1 MKHKC
6 KMQVKKILFPKGATA
21 IESGEFGI
29 FTAKV
34 IEVIEG
40 EEPKINED
48 YGTVSLKGIC
58 KGMKEGDKLTF
69 IFNNPEENKY
79 GVSYDLLN
87 TVVEINPDNKEEL
100 KDYFEVLCGKTLAKE
115 LMKIDNAYHLLKEKN
130 SEELLKVKGIGE
142 TKLNNIYKNMDSLG
156 DNGQAFAKLVP
167 LGISKKT
174 VAKMCSQLGGSQAV
188 LDICYNS
195 PYVLIDKI
203 KGFGFLKADEIAI
216 KCNSV
221 RLHDR
226 VKYAITHTLEINAQQ
241 GKSYLTAQ
249 QLLSELKRI
258 LSCDFSV
265 VNEQIM
271 KLYEEGKI
279 ILSQDGNSVAL
290 TKYMQLEKDIFDRLV
305 ELEKADTYIEI
316 PQDWKEQIEE
326 IEKNQGWSF
335 TAEQKYGIE
344 QALKKNIILIRGL
357 AGTGKSTITN
367 AITHILNSYQVEMC
381 CLSAKAAQRLREV
394 TGERAQTIHKALSM
408 GVELERH
415 DTELY
420 ADIVIVDEASMISGT
435 LFLKLLKAIRKGSKV
450 IILGDSGQ
458 LTAIGDCSVFNDL
471 VNSDYFTVIEL
482 TTIHRQ
488 AEKSAII
495 TDSIKLRK
503 QIPIYEND
511 FRGTVVHGELQD
523 LKLTVES
530 TRENLL
536 NLALQEFMSS
546 LPKYGLEETQIV
558 VPTKKG
564 DLGVKSIN
572 AHIQNLI
579 TNKTTNKFIV
589 GRDNVEIY
597 EGDKVIN
604 TKNNYSSNPNVF
616 NGNIGFVKEIRK
628 DGCLIDFIG
637 VGEVFL
643 KENWYEFLDLAYA
656 ITIHSAQGSQ
666 WEKVICCFDMSSY
679 TMLYV
684 EMLYT
689 AITRASKECSLIIE
703 HWAMN
708 KALKTV
714 EQKTKQKF
722 LQFFLSQSKNK

>member
-6 KMQVKKILFPKGATA
+6 KMEVKRILYPKG
-21 IESGEFGI
+21 ILQIGNYCI

-34 IEVIEG
+34 IEVLEG
-40 EEPKINED
+40 DMPVVHSEF
-48 YGTVSLKGIC
+48 GTVTLKGNVPLIR
-58 KGMKEGDKLTF
+58 EGDKLTF
-69 IFNNPEENKY
+69 IFDTPIENKF
-79 GVSYDLLN
+79 GVSYNL
-87 TVVEINPDNKEEL
+87 VSVSAEINPNNKKEL
-100 KDYFEVLCGKTLAKE
+100 KEFYEVICGKAISKE
-115 LMKIDNAYHLLKEKN
+115 LLKIENSYQLLQERN
-130 SEELLKVKGIGE
+130 TEELLKVKGIGA
-142 TKLNNIYKNMDSLG
+142 TKLKNIYKNMDSLG
-156 DNGQAFAKLVP
+156 DNSSAFARLIP
-167 LGISKKT
+167 LGISKNT
-174 VAKMCSQLGGSQAV
+174 ITKMCNKLGGAQAV
-188 LDICYNS
+188 IDICFNS
-195 PYVLIDKI
+195 PYSLIDKI

-226 VKYAITHTLEINAQQ
+226 VKYAITHTLEINSQQ

-279 ILSQDGNSVAL
+279 ILSQDGNNVAL

-305 ELEKADTYIEI
+305 ELERADTYIEI

-326 IEKNQGWSF
+326 IEKNQGWCF

-394 TGERAQTIHKALSM
+394 TGKRAQTIHKALNM
-408 GVELERH
+408 GIELERI

-420 ADIVIVDEASMISGT
+420 ADIIIVDEASMISGT

-536 NLALQEFMSS
+536 NLTLQEFMSS

-564 DLGVKSIN
+564 DLGVRSIN

-579 TNKTTNKFIV
+579 TNKTNNKFIV
-589 GRDNVEIY
+589 GRDKVEIY

-604 TKNNYSSNPNVF
+604 TKNNYSSSPNVF

-628 DGCLIDFIG
+628 DGCIIDFIG

-643 KENWYEFLDLAYA
+643 KESWYEFLDLAYA
-656 ITIHSAQGSQ
+656 ITTHSAQGSQ

-703 HWAMN
+703 HWAMV

-714 EQKTKQKF
+714 EQKTKQTF
-722 LQFFLSQSKNK
+722 LPFLLSQSKNK